1 MSLIPY
7 AIFAIVRHIIRRMQ
21 VFLLDYLLV
30 NVFHFVAVNPCLC
43 SFNMCMFC
51 TNFNAITVQAV
62 GVGSFSGTTAAAS
75 AAAIR

>member
-30 NVFHFVAVNPCLC
+30 NVFHFVAVNSYVW
-43 SFNMCMFC
+43 SFNMCVFFTSC
-51 TNFNAITVQAV
+51 NAITVQAV
-62 GVGSFSGTTAAAS
+62 GVGSCSGTTAAAY
-75 AAAIR
+75 AAAIG